1 MAWNIKLHA
10 NSQCKISRENISLFI
25 PVENGLS
32 LVNSRTSPSYP
43 CCLVTSPRAAV
54 NVIPFTSQVNSVL
67 PGRLKS
73 VKYCI
78 LRCSCK
84 LISLLTCKNT
94 HTLSLSPFQHLIH

>member
-73 VKYCI
+73 VKHYI
-78 LRCSCK
+78 LSSK

-94 HTLSLSPFQHLIH
+94 YTHSLSPFQHLIH